1 MQLTQS
7 TLVSRVSLARPSA
20 DAVEAALANILASQ
34 HFAHSGQLSRFLE
47 FTVAQ
52 TMAGRASSLK
62 EYAIGTAV
70 FGRKESFDPRTDG
83 IVRVQAVAL
92 RSRLKEYYD
101 AGGRDDGVVIEYR
114 KGSYVPTIRYR
125 SDVETAAPPADT
137 SRSGP

>member
-7 TLVSRVSLARPSA
+7 TLVSRVSLTRPSA

-47 FTVAQ
+47 FTVTQ
-52 TMAGRASSLK
+52 TLAGNASSLK
-62 EYAIGTAV
+62 EYAIGTSV

-92 RSRLKEYYD
+92 RSRLKEYY
-101 AGGRDDGVVIEYR
+101 
-114 KGSYVPTIRYR
+114 
-125 SDVETAAPPADT
+125 T
-137 SRSGP
+137 SSGPVREHELRSRERVREPR